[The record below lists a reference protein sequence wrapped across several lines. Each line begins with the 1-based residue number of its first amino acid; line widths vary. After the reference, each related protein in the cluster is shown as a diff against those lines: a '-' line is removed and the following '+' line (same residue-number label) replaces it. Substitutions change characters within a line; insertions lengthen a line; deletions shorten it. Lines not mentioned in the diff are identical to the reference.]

1 MPVNQS
7 FEGPTNLVVKVYE
20 PTERRLLPGAKVD
33 VDLVDIWWKTVA
45 SNIGSGYTDAN
56 GQWSMVY
63 QAPAPAQKHNYRIRV
78 SPGPGQNFPAIEGI
92 APARTAIAASAGN
105 SMTETIQADFV
116 VCPYG
121 VDKIVCDVAAA
132 QFALHPATTRFA
144 YADGASDA
152 RAAAAA
158 FEDPRL
164 KAHADVYQTWIGN
177 FDVLPKEWPEIVKK
191 FEQMWGVWSQ
201 VPWPKQGIKD
211 LFVRCAKNIKLHK
224 DMSVYDQRLYL
235 PKHSD
240 FFPKTDEEIRRV
252 IAKTAL
258 ESLPSIYDCMQNLV
272 TKKIESMKRDEKK
285 WKIIGM
291 AAGMLFTGNLIG
303 GLIFKLATEL
313 RSFNTALDF
322 SKFMMGYQ
330 EFIES
335 CRGADAEDFTCQYFA
350 PFILW
355 CMEVLNMGQFFDN
368 VALEAGLPGAAPG
381 LTQEQ
386 VVKPMVEEVKQQGVD
401 IPEAAY
407 TPGGVAPKVDLLP
420 VVGGVGFVGLLALI
434 GSALIK

>member
-1 MPVNQS
+1 
-7 FEGPTNLVVKVYE
+7 
-20 PTERRLLPGAKVD
+20 
-33 VDLVDIWWKTVA
+33 
-45 SNIGSGYTDAN
+45 
-56 GQWSMVY
+56 
-63 QAPAPAQKHNYRIRV
+63 
-78 SPGPGQNFPAIEGI
+78 
-92 APARTAIAASAGN
+92 
-105 SMTETIQADFV
+105 MTETIQADFV

-152 RAAAAA
+152 RAAAAG

-164 KAHADVYQTWIGN
+164 RAHADVYQTWIGN

-191 FEQMWGVWSQ
+191 FEQMWGVWAQ

-211 LFVRCAKNIKLHK
+211 LFVRCAKNIKLHG
-224 DMSVYDQRLYL
+224 DMSVFDQRLYL
-235 PKHSD
+235 PQSG
-240 FFPKTDEEIRRV
+240 FFPKTDEQIRRV
-252 IAKTAL
+252 IADRAL
-258 ESLPSIYDCMQNLV
+258 NSLPEIYDCMQRLV
-272 TKKIESMKRDEKK
+272 TKKIESQKRDAKK
-285 WKIIGM
+285 WQVIGL
-291 AAGMLFTGNLIG
+291 AASMLFTGNLVG
-303 GLIFKLATEL
+303 GLIFKLASEI
-313 RSFNTALDF
+313 RQFRDAMDF

-335 CRGADAEDFTCQYFA
+335 CRGAEAEDFTCQYFG

-355 CMEVLNMGQFFDN
+355 AMEVLHMGEFFDN
-368 VALEAGLPGAAPG
+368 VALEAGLPGAQPG

-434 GSALIK
+434 GSSLIK